1 MSDNF
6 SPADMQ
12 QLYKLA
18 QSDTAKKLFALLQS
32 SGSDQLQ
39 AAMEQ
44 ASAGNLQGA
53 KSVLGSLMND
63 PQAQSLL
70 RQLKDDANG

>member
-12 QLYKLA
+12 QLYRLA
-18 QSDTAKKLFALLQS
+18 QSDTAKQLFALLQS
-32 SGSDQLQ
+32 CGGDQLKS
-39 AAMEQ
+39 AMEQ
-44 ASAGNLQGA
+44 ASTGNLQGA
-53 KSVLGSLMND
+53 RATLGSLLND

-70 RQLKDDANG
+70 QQLKDDANG